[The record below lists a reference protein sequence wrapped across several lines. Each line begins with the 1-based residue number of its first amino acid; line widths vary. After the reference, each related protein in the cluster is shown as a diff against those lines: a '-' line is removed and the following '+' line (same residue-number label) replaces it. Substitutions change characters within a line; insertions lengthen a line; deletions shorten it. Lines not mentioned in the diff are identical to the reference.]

1 MPPNETTTPHTLQLP
16 VVSVQSLLD
25 TAGSALAAPHLHPD
39 AVAMLM
45 SMADQAPR
53 NTPFRLEFSVP
64 LQDTSRVDEVQQA
77 VAAQFTRVQE
87 DAGRQL
93 ARILRNGRFA
103 AVVGLVF
110 VVVLLSAAQTAIHLS
125 KEQLVHAVSESLTV
139 FAWVAMWRPA
149 ELLLYDHW
157 PVRRQRRLA
166 RQLALADVVLVDR
179 AAQSAG
185 CSLVN

>member
-1 MPPNETTTPHTLQLP
+1 MSPTETTTLQLP

-53 NTPFRLEFSVP
+53 NTSFRLEFHVP
-64 LQDTSRVDEVQQA
+64 LQDTQRADEVQQA
-77 VAAQFTRVQE
+77 VAAQFTRVRE

-103 AVVGLVF
+103 AAVGLVF
-110 VVVLLSAAQTAIHLS
+110 VVLLLSGAQAAMYLS
-125 KEQLVHAVSESLTV
+125 KEHLVHAVSESLTV

-149 ELLLYDHW
+149 ELLLYEHW

-166 RQLALADVVLVDR
+166 ERLAQAQVVLR
-179 AAQSAG
+179 ADKPGS
-185 CSLVN
+185 